1 VFPLPSKDP
10 KSVVASFL
18 SSINK
23 NARVAPQVTR
33 AALPFLPEN
42 PSPQPSAP
50 ISRPPLFTRPSASP
64 SNLDAYSLVAGGG
77 GAVLGGLAAGLTGLT
92 PVGWGLGAGAAA
104 GVLGSELYDYFNRPS
119 SLPRSV
125 LPDQYLNNPASTP
138 DFNIGIDPP
147 MTYRDRGV
155 FGKRPNILGYEPDG
169 VTPIFEPPSQT
180 DSLIS
185 KLAEWSRRKAWEGQ
199 VRNEKQVFDN
209 PEKEALT
216 GIPGGIAKNYIG
228 DLAFAMGT
236 LPERIRGVVSRTAA
250 MPKASARPYG
260 FFFGQNPEWSP
271 NEEGGHG
278 LLMELLRTAE
288 PEGQALE
295 GTWGFLRGL
304 AGVGANKPSM
314 EEVSLQH
321 TMSMNKI
328 PAAKQ
333 SEVIAKY
340 RTIGEWPKDLFPEP
354 TVTDLAV
361 SHLSYAV
368 NNAKQN
374 FSKLPVGE
382 QILSFFVVPELA
394 GGVLPK
400 IIPKIGKME
409 KAMAPSLS
417 FFADRN
423 RYLKQVERTI
433 EVNRQ
438 GILALTNQATPYIT
452 HPSNS
457 GKAIESAD
465 WVNRDVGIHNLR
477 KWLVSIGASTFDM
490 DVTSKA
496 RVAVE
501 HGLSSIMQQFFY
513 LGDNA
518 NFGQMVDNLI
528 SVRNYGVGGFSSTP
542 TQKEIAALK
551 VFEHMGMLDQPASSA
566 MSKVTGIAE
575 GTITNELNSTNG
587 LIGRQLIYNM
597 IDGAAGLVD
606 DRKLNVRSANKSQL
620 VTWLENAQSPTSTR
634 EVKDQ
639 AIKEILDWGLRA
651 TLGNELKQ
659 DVDKVLQPTQWKQWQ
674 SWYAKMFHIG
684 PVPGVAVRNILSDI
698 TKLWLQDAEILQQN
712 NASYLQQFGS
722 QLINYR
728 GKSTKGVSK
737 VATRG
742 TEIFIEDVVKSK
754 LAKFGQSGAVGMQ
767 KTEQVLRDLITGH
780 AIRNV
785 FNKLDSAGGLGSD
798 ITDISNLPKDMVGQ
812 MVESLKGVLNDERL
826 MKLKRQWLTDPSHW
840 TLHPKYIE
848 AVSELSGD
856 AIDAGLMPRFMEALN
871 RYQSNPEQLARWVQN
886 ESITMGNKKYFKP
899 RPKTIPITQYTIPEE
914 VLTREKGINLDP
926 LDQALKIVHDNP
938 QSAEAQIIVKDLVSK
953 GYTQEH
959 IAKEGKAVVN
969 YLTSIAGKDSLRNQ
983 VNIPRLSEGF
993 PTGVRNLGIDV
1004 NMQQRYDTAMEEF
1017 NSTIGRLRVIYNETR
1032 KSNKIIDLT
1041 SVTWPASEVAGTAEM
1056 PYAQYLLEMYGP
1068 ESDIAQLAAR
1078 TNGLSTV
1085 GPKDIVIVDEAIN
1098 RLMAAER
1105 TTAGKTIS
1113 HAVSNLRY
1121 LIEDGSGNAIKF
1133 TPENIKKLSDKL
1145 YEIKSEFMSDFA
1157 RQHELIAQFLEGSG
1171 RYPVPSPVIK
1181 TGVQAEISNVITAVK
1196 KEAQTRISTMIDVPR
1211 KPMYSGGKVEVSK
1224 RPSFPAKQ
1232 KEALEKSIDAYFEAI
1247 DNLLADIVDGKP
1259 AKIFG
1264 TDEWEEMLLPLRR
1277 FPDSPFATREE
1288 AVGLLE
1294 NLYINPVR
1302 AQEIVTKQVP
1312 VVRTVAT
1319 GYPKDADLREIKLV
1333 IEQAIND
1340 GAFREK
1346 YWENIIEKNFIRQN
1360 KLIAA
1365 EAKKPRVRKVVA
1377 PTAPAVAATAVTPA
1391 AVLPE
1396 PEVLT
1401 PVAKVKAKA
1410 PVSVAPA
1417 PAAVTPAVDP
1427 VASVA
1432 PAIETLEPEVTQEQI
1447 NAIQKQLRD
1456 ELAKTRSLKSQENLT
1471 TTTKDIITTA
1481 LASDSTPQRLYRN
1494 SKFSEWYNFTIAEW
1508 KVKHPDLKAVP
1519 FSELQDPKKSQ
1530 FRQFFQQW
1538 EKSDKAKK
1546 LELKPRVEPVQTQ
1559 LSEKAD
1565 EVIDGIAN
1573 TRAKDTLALDAANK
1587 AADKIKPTANKFIN
1601 NLETAVGMPSFEQ
1614 NRKSSWDQPFKEYL
1628 SLGETPEDFA
1638 KFKKK
1643 YIEEWSSILI
1653 RAKFSGLTESELKKI
1668 HTYWNE
1674 LRRFNEEATK
1684 GGASNYVI
1692 ANKEVEEIVSFSE
1705 KQIASMFVNVM
1716 ENPSKPGPKTILKNF
1731 LNQTGY
1737 WKVGGVEINPTQAL
1751 YKLNDQ
1757 FVAKLLQEGTTWT
1770 KIRATKG
1777 FLSDMVSG
1785 KGGGGL
1791 VPPLTD
1797 KMYNFAL
1804 TGDTLITDSVVQL
1817 NKVLDDPK
1825 VMASLNEAVSD
1836 SFRSTVS
1843 TLDPNVSTSQMLTPA
1858 ELQKEKL
1865 FASQTLLKKLAS
1877 AILDAQNEKIMHAVQ
1892 PNTQE
1897 YVQGI
1902 ERFFAKAES
1911 ELRKTRVIAEKL
1923 ARTNVDNYIYN
1934 YGEKYNFDHILEGVF
1949 GYPLWYL
1956 RTFSD
1961 YPRQILSDPNY
1972 LSKLFLWNRQLNTLN
1987 EDEDLPLWM
1996 RASAKLNVSN
2006 ETLKDLM
2013 GTDTVYLPLLSQ
2025 ISPLESLLNGDYT
2038 NATREKSTLGKGYNA
2053 LYGWGPGPH
2062 ALWPLAIGTGL
2073 YATGYATSNE
2083 DLINQSSQYFGY
2095 LGSQTRLL
2103 PTITAFM
2110 EKNGYGVPLADGGV
2124 SIDAPLM
2131 ALGGLG
2137 KLGSPQGSLALRGL
2151 MLAGAGVQFAVTYA
2165 QTKDGFKFV
2174 GPVYDQRRVAN
2185 VLTTWG
2191 AEPNK
2196 IVKGILLTPE
2206 ILQDAAI
2213 VSSDPYTLGAQKEY
2227 ANAYSVWSAAVTEA
2241 RSQKL
2246 IPQILSFL
2254 GGPGVSARGTN
2265 EILQEKMYDSV
2276 DKLYDL
2282 RDDPEITK
2290 EQYEMAWLNFSIE
2303 FPNFPVYSIFR
2314 RYGDEA
2320 FNVYAYSAMSRVG
2333 RGATAKAVYD
2343 TVGLNYDVVD
2353 KFYENK
2359 GKFEFGT
2366 ESASFKAGIMKLA
2379 LLLQS
2384 PDAATK
2390 EEWGKAGIMYHQL
2403 QREMENMFP
2412 GTSAMQDVYYDLEI
2426 KQREQFLRD
2435 HLDLKARMNTELA
2448 ATLKDPKYREVMA
2461 PYYVS
2466 IKDAEDFLKQSFMD
2480 KDPQKAEALKIY
2492 LENSRDWPETKE
2504 KQFLSDFGL
2513 FEFNR
2518 EYNKMTAN
2526 LDNAVAVLIN
2536 DINLPK
2542 LPQVRVDSP
2551 EIEAKNSIANSL
2563 MELSQKNLKSK
2574 QKTNAI
2580 LSGINAG
2587 NSMGT
2592 GVAGGAGTG
2601 QGNLGSAGTVL
2612 QNGVAGDML
2621 SKWEYLYSQKAA
2633 PTTNYVTELRDQLK
2647 YQTLIPILE
2656 GVKGNPTA
2664 FLNVLDAPLLSA
2676 KWPTFQDP
2684 INWENS
2690 LVNYVKTLGGENLRS
2705 SMMLEAS
2712 RGVPFDPN
2720 QMVWAKVIGTIK
2732 SLSDA
2737 ELGLYMSRHPELRDL
2752 QTVKNESVNYGGPT
2766 LNALMDVVGASI
2778 SIQEDGTISVSG
2790 ESVKKAKAATTGRKP
2805 GDRLDSGDVGDY
2817 VSKWAK
2823 KFYGEDIEKLYDQ
2836 YIMVGVSQGEVASR
2850 QFWAKYPQL
2859 AQYQEF
2865 SKQIW
2870 DRYNKTKS
2878 GPKAPARHDPL
2889 KDFEKIKS
2897 MMTSRKSVAKGDSFS
2912 SSYKLFAEIIRDRGV
2927 SKLPS
2932 LPSIRNSS
2940 GQSYGGQK
2948 QIDGSV
2954 YANVISVIK
2963 AKNPQLAI
2971 AFGEFIQANPTRRQA
2986 LLQANPDL
2994 SRYITLFTAEQLGEI
3009 EYSYNMGLEI
3019 GGDSLSRG
3027 GGVRVYKRRTGRTGL

>member
-1 VFPLPSKDP
+1 
-10 KSVVASFL
+10 
-18 SSINK
+18 
-23 NARVAPQVTR
+23 
-33 AALPFLPEN
+33 
-42 PSPQPSAP
+42 
-50 ISRPPLFTRPSASP
+50 
-64 SNLDAYSLVAGGG
+64 
-77 GAVLGGLAAGLTGLT
+77 
-92 PVGWGLGAGAAA
+92 
-104 GVLGSELYDYFNRPS
+104 
-119 SLPRSV
+119 
-125 LPDQYLNNPASTP
+125 
-138 DFNIGIDPP
+138 
-147 MTYRDRGV
+147 
-155 FGKRPNILGYEPDG
+155 
-169 VTPIFEPPSQT
+169 
-180 DSLIS
+180 
-185 KLAEWSRRKAWEGQ
+185 
-199 VRNEKQVFDN
+199 
-209 PEKEALT
+209 
-216 GIPGGIAKNYIG
+216 
-228 DLAFAMGT
+228 
-236 LPERIRGVVSRTAA
+236 
-250 MPKASARPYG
+250 
-260 FFFGQNPEWSP
+260 
-271 NEEGGHG
+271 
-278 LLMELLRTAE
+278 
-288 PEGQALE
+288 
-295 GTWGFLRGL
+295 
-304 AGVGANKPSM
+304 
-314 EEVSLQH
+314 
-321 TMSMNKI
+321 
-328 PAAKQ
+328 
-333 SEVIAKY
+333 
-340 RTIGEWPKDLFPEP
+340 
-354 TVTDLAV
+354 
-361 SHLSYAV
+361 
-368 NNAKQN
+368 
-374 FSKLPVGE
+374 
-382 QILSFFVVPELA
+382 
-394 GGVLPK
+394 
-400 IIPKIGKME
+400 
-409 KAMAPSLS
+409 
-417 FFADRN
+417 
-423 RYLKQVERTI
+423 
-433 EVNRQ
+433 
-438 GILALTNQATPYIT
+438 
-452 HPSNS
+452 
-457 GKAIESAD
+457 
-465 WVNRDVGIHNLR
+465 
-477 KWLVSIGASTFDM
+477 
-490 DVTSKA
+490 
-496 RVAVE
+496 
-501 HGLSSIMQQFFY
+501 
-513 LGDNA
+513 
-518 NFGQMVDNLI
+518 
-528 SVRNYGVGGFSSTP
+528 
-542 TQKEIAALK
+542 
-551 VFEHMGMLDQPASSA
+551 
-566 MSKVTGIAE
+566 
-575 GTITNELNSTNG
+575 
-587 LIGRQLIYNM
+587 
-597 IDGAAGLVD
+597 
-606 DRKLNVRSANKSQL
+606 
-620 VTWLENAQSPTSTR
+620 
-634 EVKDQ
+634 
-639 AIKEILDWGLRA
+639 
-651 TLGNELKQ
+651 
-659 DVDKVLQPTQWKQWQ
+659 
-674 SWYAKMFHIG
+674 
-684 PVPGVAVRNILSDI
+684 
-698 TKLWLQDAEILQQN
+698 
-712 NASYLQQFGS
+712 
-722 QLINYR
+722 
-728 GKSTKGVSK
+728 
-737 VATRG
+737 
-742 TEIFIEDVVKSK
+742 
-754 LAKFGQSGAVGMQ
+754 
-767 KTEQVLRDLITGH
+767 
-780 AIRNV
+780 
-785 FNKLDSAGGLGSD
+785 
-798 ITDISNLPKDMVGQ
+798 
-812 MVESLKGVLNDERL
+812 
-826 MKLKRQWLTDPSHW
+826 
-840 TLHPKYIE
+840 
-848 AVSELSGD
+848 
-856 AIDAGLMPRFMEALN
+856 
-871 RYQSNPEQLARWVQN
+871 
-886 ESITMGNKKYFKP
+886 
-899 RPKTIPITQYTIPEE
+899 
-914 VLTREKGINLDP
+914 
-926 LDQALKIVHDNP
+926 
-938 QSAEAQIIVKDLVSK
+938 
-953 GYTQEH
+953 
-959 IAKEGKAVVN
+959 
-969 YLTSIAGKDSLRNQ
+969 
-983 VNIPRLSEGF
+983 
-993 PTGVRNLGIDV
+993 
-1004 NMQQRYDTAMEEF
+1004 
-1017 NSTIGRLRVIYNETR
+1017 
-1032 KSNKIIDLT
+1032 
-1041 SVTWPASEVAGTAEM
+1041 
-1056 PYAQYLLEMYGP
+1056 
-1068 ESDIAQLAAR
+1068 
-1078 TNGLSTV
+1078 
-1085 GPKDIVIVDEAIN
+1085 
-1098 RLMAAER
+1098 
-1105 TTAGKTIS
+1105 
-1113 HAVSNLRY
+1113 
-1121 LIEDGSGNAIKF
+1121 
-1133 TPENIKKLSDKL
+1133 
-1145 YEIKSEFMSDFA
+1145 
-1157 RQHELIAQFLEGSG
+1157 
-1171 RYPVPSPVIK
+1171 
-1181 TGVQAEISNVITAVK
+1181 
-1196 KEAQTRISTMIDVPR
+1196 
-1211 KPMYSGGKVEVSK
+1211 
-1224 RPSFPAKQ
+1224 
-1232 KEALEKSIDAYFEAI
+1232 
-1247 DNLLADIVDGKP
+1247 
-1259 AKIFG
+1259 
-1264 TDEWEEMLLPLRR
+1264 
-1277 FPDSPFATREE
+1277 
-1288 AVGLLE
+1288 
-1294 NLYINPVR
+1294 
-1302 AQEIVTKQVP
+1302 
-1312 VVRTVAT
+1312 
-1319 GYPKDADLREIKLV
+1319 
-1333 IEQAIND
+1333 
-1340 GAFREK
+1340 
-1346 YWENIIEKNFIRQN
+1346 
-1360 KLIAA
+1360 
-1365 EAKKPRVRKVVA
+1365 
-1377 PTAPAVAATAVTPA
+1377 
-1391 AVLPE
+1391 
-1396 PEVLT
+1396 
-1401 PVAKVKAKA
+1401 
-1410 PVSVAPA
+1410 
-1417 PAAVTPAVDP
+1417 
-1427 VASVA
+1427 
-1432 PAIETLEPEVTQEQI
+1432 
-1447 NAIQKQLRD
+1447 
-1456 ELAKTRSLKSQENLT
+1456 
-1471 TTTKDIITTA
+1471 
-1481 LASDSTPQRLYRN
+1481 
-1494 SKFSEWYNFTIAEW
+1494 
-1508 KVKHPDLKAVP
+1508 
-1519 FSELQDPKKSQ
+1519 
-1530 FRQFFQQW
+1530 
-1538 EKSDKAKK
+1538 
-1546 LELKPRVEPVQTQ
+1546 
-1559 LSEKAD
+1559 
-1565 EVIDGIAN
+1565 
-1573 TRAKDTLALDAANK
+1573 
-1587 AADKIKPTANKFIN
+1587 
-1601 NLETAVGMPSFEQ
+1601 MPSFEQ
-1614 NRKSSWDQPFKEYL
+1614 NRKSSWDQSFKKYL
-1628 SLGETPEDFA
+1628 SLGEKPEDFA

-1653 RAKFSGLTESELKKI
+1653 RAKFSGLTESELEKI
-1668 HTYWNE
+1668 HTSWND
-1674 LRRFNEEATK
+1674 LREFNEAAAK

-1692 ANKEVEEIVSFSE
+1692 TIGEIEEIVSFSE
-1705 KQIASMFVNVM
+1705 KQISSMFANVM
-1716 ENPSKPGPKTILKNF
+1716 KDLSKPGPKTILKNF
-1731 LNQTGY
+1731 LNNTGY

-1757 FVAKLLQEGTTWT
+1757 FVAKLLQKGTTWK

-1785 KGGGGL
+1785 KGGGGF
-1791 VPPLTD
+1791 PPLAD
-1797 KMYNFAL
+1797 KMTNYSL

-1825 VMASLNEAVSD
+1825 VMESLNEVVAN

-1843 TLDPNVSTSQMLTPA
+1843 KLDPNVSTSQMLTPA

-1865 FASQTLLKKLAS
+1865 FASQTLLKKLSS

-1923 ARTNVDNYIYN
+1923 AKTNVDNYIYN

-1987 EDEDLPLWM
+1987 ENEDLPLWM

-2006 ETLKDLM
+2006 ETLRDLM

-2333 RGATAKAVYD
+2333 RGSTAKAVYD

-2359 GKFEFGT
+2359 GKFDFGT
-2366 ESASFKAGIMKLA
+2366 ESADFKAGIMKLA

-2448 ATLKDPKYREVMA
+2448 ATMKDPKYREVMA

-2480 KDPQKAEALKIY
+2480 KDPQKAEAFKIY

-2601 QGNLGSAGTVL
+2601 QGNLGSSGTVL

-2621 SKWEYLYSQKAA
+2621 AKWEYLYSQKAA
-2633 PTTNYVTELRDQLK
+2633 PTTNYVSELRDQLK

-2656 GVKGNPTA
+2656 GVKGNPTS

-2790 ESVKKAKAATTGRKP
+2790 ESVKKAKAATTGKKP

-2817 VSKWAK
+2817 ISKWSK
-2823 KFYGEDIEKLYDQ
+2823 KFYGENIEKLYDQ

-2870 DRYNKTKS
+2870 ERYNKTKS

-2897 MMTSRKSVAKGDSFS
+2897 MMTSRKSIAKGDSFHN
-2912 SSYKLFAEIIRDRGV
+2912 SYKLFAEIIRDRGV